1 MIIKWDSPVTERWA
15 KQTKRLALVSFAAV
29 SRALRRRREE
39 EEVYWNV
46 AAKGWIGG
54 AVNHKKR
61 GSLFLT
67 ITLANLNRFL

>member
-39 EEVYWNV
+39 EEFYWNV
-46 AAKGWIGG
+46 AAKGWIT
-54 AVNHKKR
+54 VNHKKR